1 MHTRYLKIVFLLT
14 FICTVSVNAQRRA
27 DYSSV
32 RVLEQE
38 ISRMARKVDSLQDT
52 VASYSSKINDMK
64 QEIKT
69 MREENRQLR
78 LQLSSMQ
85 RSIDAET
92 SARKQ
97 SMEKVISTVAGQ
109 VSSVAAQTHP
119 APAPAPAAATTTESS
134 SSEPVGSGEF
144 YKHKVQAGSNLTIIA
159 QAYKV
164 KVSDIMKA
172 NKMKS
177 DRIFAGQVLFIPKK

>member
-1 MHTRYLKIVFLLT
+1 MHTSYCKIIFLLT
-14 FICTVSVNAQRRA
+14 LICTVSVNAQRRA
-27 DYSSV
+27 NYSSV

-52 VASYSSKINDMK
+52 VASYSSKINEMK
-64 QEIKT
+64 KEVKT
-69 MREENRQLR
+69 LREENRQLR

-85 RSIDAET
+85 RAIEAE
-92 SARKQ
+92 SNARKK
-97 SMEKVISTVAGQ
+97 SVEKVISTVAGQ
-109 VSSVAAQTHP
+109 VSSVAASTHP
-119 APAPAPAAATTTESS
+119 APAPAAPSKRS

-172 NKMKS
+172 NKMKN
-177 DRIFAGQVLFIPKK
+177 DRIFAGQVLYIPKK